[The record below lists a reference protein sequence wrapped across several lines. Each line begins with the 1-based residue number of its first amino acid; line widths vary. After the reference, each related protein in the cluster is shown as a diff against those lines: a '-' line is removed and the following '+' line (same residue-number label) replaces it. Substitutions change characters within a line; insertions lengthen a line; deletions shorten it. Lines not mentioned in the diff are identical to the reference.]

1 MAGVISPD
9 HAENARRKC
18 MSLLITWEGTAGDFG
33 KKQEIEASN
42 LNIGIN
48 RFLPKGFNNGR
59 LVQEGTVALGN
70 LLSSKGM
77 NEYYTALMLLQLG
90 MPRFAQAVHLSSGEE
105 INQVNLRE
113 SMDELREKQRGM
125 DLQKMP
131 AEHRNNI
138 SKAKK
143 GKKQSAEHTEAISK
157 AKKGKKHSIEHT
169 IALGLAKKIS
179 KAEKASRE
187 GARYEILEYEC
198 KKCKKEKSDYK
209 RIHHVFGIEL
219 FNKNSMSATCPC
231 CGGKEYYLRTNKRKF
246 KCLGTLSISIDQ
258 YASVSYLFCG
268 HYIDDYS
275 VAEGLKFKCGYK
287 VAATL
292 TTFELEESSLIF
304 HVRFCV

>member
-9 HAENARRKC
+9 HAENVRRKC
-18 MSLLITWEGTAGDFG
+18 MSLLITWEDVAGDFG

-42 LNIGIN
+42 LNMGIN
-48 RFLPKGFNNGR
+48 RFLPKGFNGGR

-138 SKAKK
+138 SKARK
-143 GKKQSAEHTEAISK
+143 GKKLSTEQR
-157 AKKGKKHSIEHT
+157 
-169 IALGLAKKIS
+169 IAMGLAKKIS
-179 KAEKASRE
+179 KAEEASRE

-198 KKCKKEKSDYK
+198 KKCKKEKSDYT

-219 FNKNSMSATCPC
+219 FNEKSMTATCPC
-231 CGGKEYYLRTNKRKF
+231 CGEREQYLRRSKRFKF
-246 KCLGTLSISIDQ
+246 LGTISLRRLKKRQAKVSRKIEPRIDQ
-258 YASVSYLFCG
+258 CCRGERKA
-268 HYIDDYS
+268 
-275 VAEGLKFKCGYK
+275 
-287 VAATL
+287 
-292 TTFELEESSLIF
+292 LIEA
-304 HVRFCV
+304 VVTIGAR